1 MKLRRCLAVAAA
13 VAVTTPVAL
22 FTAAPAL
29 AAGKPAAQIQNQP
42 TYTELEKAAADAR
55 KAYEDAVAAKEKGLK
70 DLKAT
75 LDSLG
80 SDTHPLKAATIT
92 AAKAAKDAAAART
105 TAEQAVADAEAALE
119 AAGNDTDR
127 AAARKALETAEA
139 DLVAAVKAQQEAD
152 ITAEEANTALSDA
165 RVAATREYGLLTAAL
180 DKASTARETAE
191 KALEAA
197 RKCIRENGLTSLVTG
212 LPSEVVA
219 GTTVGFTLRVTNG
232 TERTLTVDPLVFVHA
247 TGEHSGGKNPL
258 EVKWSTG
265 SDWQALTGDGPE
277 HIGPVGTLKPGG
289 RSDVRLRMRI
299 DSAARATDA
308 LALFASDASDAY
320 KPCVHGPMKRYEFKI
335 LPAGSKPG
343 AVDEAT
349 PGRPGGNDD
358 KRPDTAAPGTGTG
371 TGPSAQGGAPQQ
383 PAQTQ
388 AQAQATGADTAGNLA
403 KTGTSSAMA
412 PLAVTSAVAVALG
425 AGTVFAIRRRKAAAN
440 A

>member
-1 MKLRRCLAVAAA
+1 MKLRRRLAVAAA

-42 TYTELEKAAADAR
+42 TYAELEKAAGDAR
-55 KAYEDAVAAKEKGLK
+55 KAYEDAVAAKERGLK

-75 LDSLG
+75 LDSLA
-80 SDTHPLKAATIT
+80 SDTHPLRAATIT
-92 AAKAAKDAAAART
+92 AAKAAQDAAAARA
-105 TAEQAVADAEAALE
+105 TAEQAVADAEATLE

-127 AAARKALETAEA
+127 AAAQKALETAEA

-152 ITAEEANTALSDA
+152 TTAEQANTALSDA
-165 RVAATREYGLLTAAL
+165 RVAATREYSLITAAV
-180 DKASTARETAE
+180 DKASKAAETAE
-191 KALEAA
+191 KALDAA
-197 RKCIRENGLTSLVTG
+197 RKCIRENGLTSLVTE

-247 TGEHSGGKNPL
+247 NGEHSGGKSPL

-265 SDWQALTGDGPE
+265 SGWQTLTGDGPE
-277 HIGPVGTLKPGG
+277 HIGPLGTLKPGE

-299 DSAARATDA
+299 DSASRAADA

-343 AVDEAT
+343 AVDEAK
-349 PGRPGGNDD
+349 PGQPGGDDD

-371 TGPSAQGGAPQQ
+371 PSAQGGASQQ
-383 PAQTQ
+383 PAQ
-388 AQAQATGADTAGNLA
+388 APATGTDTAGNLA
-403 KTGTSSAMA
+403 RTGTSSAMA
-412 PLAVTSAVAVALG
+412 PLALASAVAVALG
-425 AGTVFAIRRRKAAAN
+425 AGTVVAIRRRKAAQN